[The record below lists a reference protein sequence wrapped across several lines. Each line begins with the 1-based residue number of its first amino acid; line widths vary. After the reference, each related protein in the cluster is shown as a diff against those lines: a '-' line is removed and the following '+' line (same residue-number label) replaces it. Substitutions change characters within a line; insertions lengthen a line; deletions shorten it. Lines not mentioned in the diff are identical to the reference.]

1 MISSSSISRFGV
13 VLCVL
18 ITSASLLMGC
28 GGGQQKVETEW
39 IDNDTIDAHANET
52 LYGICTLGTSMNNL
66 QLLTDAG
73 DTIDID
79 ISDAIEKDMVFGG
92 LATGDNVA
100 VTLVPNSSENIAY
113 SVINLASLMG
123 DWVTPNPLDGS
134 GYIGISLHEGGVASG
149 IDQTTLEYRS
159 WRISNGK
166 LLIVS
171 IPDGGGELEETDTMT
186 IVRIDPDSL
195 VISNHE
201 FEYRYGRRS
210 TMTDDY

>member
-1 MISSSSISRFGV
+1 MTRNSNISRLGI
-13 VLCVL
+13 VLSVL

-39 IDNDTIDAHANET
+39 IDNDTSDVHFNET
-52 LYGICTLGTSMNNL
+52 LYGICALGTSMNNL
-66 QLLTDAG
+66 QLLTDTG
-73 DTIDID
+73 DTLDID
-79 ISDAIEKDMVFGG
+79 ISVAIEKEMVYGG
-92 LATGDNVA
+92 LSTGDNVA
-100 VTLVPNSSENIAY
+100 VTLMPNTDEKIAY

-123 DWVTPNPLDGS
+123 DWVTPNPIDGS

-171 IPDGGGELEETDTMT
+171 IPDGGGEFEETDTMT
-186 IVRIDPDSL
+186 IIKISPDSL
-195 VISNHE
+195 LISNRE